1 MNRGGEM
8 SRPKAVL
15 KLFRIKTDLKNTYK
29 NLNSQTFKE
38 PLFLSKADRKII
50 EDPENDEYQYIFKW
64 DVKSISSIELEFKEK
79 KVPIVTANALIEFP
93 KRKKKNSI
101 GNLLP
106 KSERINDDFI
116 KVIFFEN
123 NQNTYALINTSNE
136 AHCNRVRKLIGSNNI
151 LNLSEDYI
159 LDEDMFNW
167 LFYINKECKR
177 KLNDA
182 WTVDNITGFTGNV
195 VDEDNIFKGVSDYT
209 TDLIITKAFISN
221 MESLTNVTVKIN
233 TTNADLIFSIDNKSN
248 VTLFVNR
255 STFYFDSTLDDSA
268 MIVYLYTVVIPEL
281 SMLYEFNKI
290 DFLLNKKTE
299 FFKKMGLEV
308 IESIIK
314 KNKISL
320 EDLTKIYTIN
330 DNEKVGV
337 AYEN

>member
-1 MNRGGEM
+1 M

-15 KLFRIKTDLKNTYK
+15 KLVRIKTNLKDTHK
-29 NLNSQTFKE
+29 KLNSQTFKD
-38 PLFLSKADRKII
+38 PLFLSKADREII
-50 EDPENDEYQYIFKW
+50 ENTESDEYQFIFKW

-79 KVPIVTANALIEFP
+79 KIPIVTANALIEFP
-93 KRKKKNSI
+93 KRRKKNSM

-106 KSERINDDFI
+106 KSERTNDDI
-116 KVIFFEN
+116 VKVIFFEN
-123 NQNTYALINTSNE
+123 NKKTYALINTSNE
-136 AHCNRVRKLIGSNNI
+136 AHCNRVKKLIGTNNI
-151 LNLSEDYI
+151 MSMSEEYI

-177 KLNDA
+177 KLNKT

-233 TTNADLIFSIDNKSN
+233 TTNADLIFSIDNQSN

-268 MIVYLYTVVIPEL
+268 MIVYLYTILIPQL
-281 SMLYEFNKI
+281 NILYEINKT

-308 IESIIK
+308 IESIIN
-314 KNKISL
+314 KNEISL
-320 EDLTKIYTIN
+320 DDLKELFDIKSI
-330 DNEKVGV
+330 EKVGGT
-337 AYEN
+337 YEN